1 MTGDSR
7 CVSSLQS
14 SRVFM
19 PEQKCS
25 PCTTNDCLT
34 VDRVYSWARSKL
46 EIEAQHHAN
55 GMDVDEVV
63 AAGIATVQ

>member
-1 MTGDSR
+1 
-7 CVSSLQS
+7 
-14 SRVFM
+14 M